1 MIPLAQSADIAQIS
15 EPARG
20 TEPGHAPAMSFEDIY
35 EGHVDFVWRA
45 ACRLGVDSSDA
56 DDVVQ
61 EVFFTAHRR
70 LREFE
75 GRASVKTWLF
85 GILHNVVQHYRR
97 SHARKRRHLAAE
109 SPFQHPGRFP
119 DVHATGPAESVE
131 HAEAVSVLDGLLSIL
146 DDGKRTVFVLAEIEQ
161 MTANEIADALG
172 IKVNTVYSRL
182 RVARQEFEQ
191 ALARYRADVA
201 RRNPRMT

>member
-35 EGHVDFVWRA
+35 ERHVDFAWRA
-45 ACRLGVDSSDA
+45 ACRLGVDASDA
-56 DDVVQ
+56 DDIVQ

-70 LREFE
+70 MREFE

-85 GILHNVVQHYRR
+85 GILHHVVQHYWRDR
-97 SHARKRRHLAAE
+97 ARKRRHLVAA
-109 SPFQHPGRFP
+109 SPLQDPDHFP
-119 DVHATGPAESVE
+119 DARAAGPAESAE
-131 HAEAVSVLDGLLSIL
+131 HAEAMRVLDHLLRVL
-146 DDGKRTVFVLAEIEQ
+146 DEGKRAVFVLAEIEQ
-161 MTANEIADALG
+161 MTAHEIADALG
-172 IKVNTVYSRL
+172 INANTVYSRL

-191 ALARYRADVA
+191 ALTRYRAGDA
-201 RRNPRMT
+201 RRNP

>member
-1 MIPLAQSADIAQIS
+1 MIPLAQSANVAQES

-20 TEPGHAPAMSFEDIY
+20 SEPGHSPAISFEDIY
-35 EGHVDFVWRA
+35 ESHVDFVWRA
-45 ACRLGVDSSDA
+45 ACRLGVDASDA

-61 EVFFTAHRR
+61 EVFLTAHRR
-70 LREFE
+70 LLEFQ

-85 GILHNVVQHYRR
+85 GILHNMVQHYRR

-109 SPFQHPGRFP
+109 GPFQHPGRLP
-119 DVHATGPAESVE
+119 DVHAAGPAESVE
-131 HAEAVSVLDGLLSIL
+131 HTEAMRVLDHLLREL
-146 DDGKRTVFVLAEIEQ
+146 DDRKRAVFVLAEIEQ

-172 IKVNTVYSRL
+172 MNANTVYSRL

-191 ALARYRADVA
+191 ALARYRAGVA
-201 RRNPRMT
+201 RRNP